1 MKTVETRSLLEE
13 SSKVIDIDSNL
24 IDVFDYWKKKFKE
37 RTGREPNNMDC
48 MYAGY
53 ILSNPVVHDQ
63 YKKAKKLNL

>member
-37 RTGREPNNMDC
+37 RTGKEPNDMDC

-53 ILSNPVVHDQ
+53 ILSNPVVRAK
-63 YKKAKKLNL
+63 YKEAKKLNL

>member
-24 IDVFDYWKKKFKE
+24 IDVFDYWKKKFEEK
-37 RTGREPNNMDC
+37 TGRKPNNMDC

-53 ILSNPVVHDQ
+53 ILSNPVVREK
-63 YKKAKKLNL
+63 YKKAEKLGL